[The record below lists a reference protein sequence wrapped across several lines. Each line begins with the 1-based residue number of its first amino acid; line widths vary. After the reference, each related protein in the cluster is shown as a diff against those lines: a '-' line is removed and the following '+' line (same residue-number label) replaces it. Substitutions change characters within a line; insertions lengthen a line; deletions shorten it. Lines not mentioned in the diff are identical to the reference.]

1 MGNTD
6 NIMKPKKWIEDYG
19 PNILF
24 LLILLVALVGL
35 GLSVYYFG
43 EKAYKETS
51 ENLPEKSMDA
61 YIAEQRMIVQ
71 ALNKLEEKKPH
82 DEASRDSIVEIVRCS
97 QLMLLRQQEILVDDV
112 RQEMNNHINKMNTWL
127 AYALS
132 LMAVMGVFLP
142 LALQYHIQQQ
152 DRKRFKELWE
162 EQNNEFGK
170 QRESFDK
177 LVDSF
182 NKQIE
187 LSELAA
193 HYNAFYIGIDTDVL
207 AQHDNREHLYR
218 TIWNETLR
226 SFSKLVENIFN
237 HNDSPDNSRVEQEL
251 HPRTR
256 ILIVEGLIKIKG
268 MLTKMMNHRGATRHR
283 EIWNFDTEIQKLIVK
298 IDCAPDTVQSYKEIH
313 RELITLLKNLH
324 DLNVHLPLSR

>member
-1 MGNTD
+1 MGETN
-6 NIMKPKKWIEDYG
+6 NLMKLKKWTEEYC

-24 LLILLVALVGL
+24 LLILLIALVGL

-51 ENLPEKSMDA
+51 ANLPEKSMDA
-61 YIAEQRMIVQ
+61 YIAEQRLIVE
-71 ALNKLEEKKPH
+71 ALNNLDEMNPH

-132 LMAVMGVFLP
+132 LMAVLGVFLP

-152 DRKRFKELWE
+152 DQKRFEELLK
-162 EQNNEFGK
+162 EQNIEFEK
-170 QRESFDK
+170 QKESFDK
-177 LVDSF
+177 LKDSF

-226 SFSKLVENIFN
+226 SFSKLVENTFN
-237 HNDSPDNSRVEQEL
+237 HNDSRYNSRVDQEL

-256 ILIVEGLIKIKG
+256 ILVVEGLIKIKG

-283 EIWNFDTEIQKLIVK
+283 EIWNFDNEIHKLIVK
-298 IDCAPDTVQSYKEIH
+298 IDCAPDTSQSYSEIH
-313 RELITLLKNLH
+313 RDLKNLLRKLH